1 MSIVANPKPT
11 YHGSIKLEGQAD
23 VKRGAVMIT
32 GRKATI
38 LSYDTEIIDDV
49 EEAARLERAARR
61 GIRRKPQ
68 QVDVMKDIT
77 VQREGD
83 ELVIT
88 GTSLYARRHM
98 KLRDASATVRVDLRG
113 CQDCN

>member
-1 MSIVANPKPT
+1 MSIVANPRPT
-11 YHGSIKLEGQAD
+11 YHGPIKLEGQAD

-38 LSYDTEIIDDV
+38 LSYDTEQSDDV
-49 EEAARLERAARR
+49 EVAEQLAKERAR
-61 GIRRKPQ
+61 GQRRKPQ

-77 VQREGD
+77 VAREGD

-88 GTSLYARRHM
+88 GTSLFARRHM
-98 KLRDASATVRVDLRG
+98 KLRDASVTVRVDLRG